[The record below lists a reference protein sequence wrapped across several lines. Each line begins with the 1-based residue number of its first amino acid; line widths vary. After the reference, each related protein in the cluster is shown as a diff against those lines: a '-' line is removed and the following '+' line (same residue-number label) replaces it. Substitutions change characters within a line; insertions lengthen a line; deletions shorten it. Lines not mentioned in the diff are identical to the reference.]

1 MIPESRHLINRRPPL
16 FRALGAIW
24 DFGLRKILYSIIDTG
39 EFRYFGSIMLLLHT
53 YLKAGNKWDQDEAA
67 F

>member
-1 MIPESRHLINRRPPL
+1 MIPESRLFITRRPPL
-16 FRALGAIW
+16 FRALGDMW
-24 DFGLRKILYSIIDTG
+24 DFGLTKILYSIIDTG
-39 EFRYFGSIMLLLHT
+39 EFRCFGGIMLLLHT